1 MWLQAAADVA
11 RDWHGQYSGVAAA
24 VTGLIRDGRWTAVNP
39 TTLPVPADFPLVSR
53 LADHFGSPVL
63 ALNDAQAAAW
73 GEYRFGAGR
82 GRDLLFMTVSSG
94 IGGGAIVGGRL
105 LRGAGGLAGH
115 VGQIPVPAPGNRY
128 HRLEDLASGFAIAA
142 AARAAGHDA
151 DAKAVFAAMEAG
163 ESWAERIVA
172 EAVDH
177 LAVTLPGLQALLD
190 PQVMVI
196 GGGVGLATGFLPR
209 LEAALSRFPSALR
222 PSLALA
228 RLGADAGL
236 LGAADLLNRQMS
248 FENHEMDTAPALVL
262 RHRMRSRRVS
272 VTTQYPGD
280 DMSERLNFETSMLRE
295 AREAPQV
302 VARLHQEQRAPV
314 PRARQAPARVSA
326 ALCRHLRARQLGQ
339 RGDLRQISAR
349 DPFRPRDGLRRSFR
363 DLRL

>member
-1 MWLQAAADVA
+1 MTPSQAETAPARPVLAIDIGGSKTAVALVLENRILERRQVPTRPADGAEVWLRAAADVA
-11 RDWHGQYSGVAAA
+11 RDWHGQYGGVAAA

-53 LADHFGSPVL
+53 LADHFGGPVL

-82 GRDLLFMTVSSG
+82 GRDLLFLTVSSG
-94 IGGGAIVGGRL
+94 IGGGAVVGGRL

-177 LAVTLPGLQALLD
+177 LAVALPGLQALLD

-248 FENHEMDTAPALVL
+248 FENHEMDTAPAI
-262 RHRMRSRRVS
+262 
-272 VTTQYPGD
+272 G
-280 DMSERLNFETSMLRE
+280 
-295 AREAPQV
+295 AAAPN
-302 VARLHQEQRAPV
+302 A
-314 PRARQAPARVSA
+314 
-326 ALCRHLRARQLGQ
+326 
-339 RGDLRQISAR
+339 
-349 DPFRPRDGLRRSFR
+349 
-363 DLRL
+363 